1 PSLKLI
7 RMKFND
13 SLKNIL
19 VNSITYLYI
28 LLFVYAA
35 VSKLLD
41 FENFRIQL
49 GQSPLIGAFAD
60 YLVWLVPII
69 EIFIAILL
77 ITNKFKIHG
86 IYASYFLMVM
96 FSAYIFIILHYS
108 IYVPCSCGG
117 VLEKLSWNA
126 HLI

>member
-1 PSLKLI
+1 
-7 RMKFND
+7 MKFND

-28 LLFVYAA
+28 LLFVYAE
-35 VSKLLD
+35 VIKLFE

-49 GQSPLIGAFAD
+49 GQSPLIVAFTA
-60 YLVWLVPII
+60 YFVWLVPII

-77 ITNKFKIHG
+77 ITNKFTFPV
-86 IYASYFLMVM
+86 IYASYPLMVM

-108 IYVPCSCGG
+108 IY
-117 VLEKLSWNA
+117 
-126 HLI
+126 